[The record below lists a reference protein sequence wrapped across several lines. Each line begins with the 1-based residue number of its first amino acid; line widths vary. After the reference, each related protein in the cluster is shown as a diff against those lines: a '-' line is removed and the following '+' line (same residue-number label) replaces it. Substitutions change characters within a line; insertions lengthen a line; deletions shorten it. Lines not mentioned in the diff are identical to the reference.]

1 MKFFPVLIRIFL
13 SLSIAGLVSCA
24 APPRSAEPQPPAT
37 VVTPPAPKP
46 IRIGLALGGGAARGF
61 AHIGVIKTL
70 EAQGIPIDLIVGT
83 SAGSVVG
90 SLYASGL
97 SGFELQQVA
106 LRMDESVFADWTL
119 GNRGMFRGEA
129 LQQWVNQQIG
139 ARAIEQLPRRLGI
152 TATDLNSGELVV
164 FQRGNVGMAVRA
176 SSAVPG
182 VFTPVNI
189 QGREY
194 VDGGLSAP
202 VPVQTARRLGADV
215 VIAVDISAEPSAQST
230 SNVTELLLQTFAI
243 MGRSINRYELA
254 EADVVMKPV
263 LATKSIDFAARH
275 LAILAGE
282 QAAMAALP
290 RLRQKLAEKG
300 QR

>member
-13 SLSIAGLVSCA
+13 SLSIAGLASCA

-290 RLRQKLAEKG
+290 RLRQKLAEKA